1 MPLLDAV
8 LQGLLFGGLYALYA
22 LGMALM
28 FGVMRIVNIAHGD
41 FLVLLAFCAIAIS
54 GAFELHPYVAMIAL
68 APVAAI
74 AGYALQRLL
83 LNRVVGP
90 DPLPSLIATFG
101 LSITVQNLLLEIFT
115 ADARSLPGDGLE
127 SASVALG
134 PLNLGVLPLHIFV
147 AALLLTVAVHLLLT
161 YTAFGRSLRASAAD
175 SEAAAI
181 TGVNPRHVYA
191 CATGLA
197 VGVLAVAAVFQALRV
212 TVSPAD
218 GPGQLIYAFEAVI
231 IGGMGSLWGGFI
243 GALALGVSQSLGA
256 RVDAGWGQLTGHLVF
271 LVILA
276 FRPQGLLSRP
286 VR

>member
-41 FLVLLAFCAIAIS
+41 FLVLLAFCAIVIS

-83 LNRVVGP
+83 LNRVVGT

-147 AALLLTVAVHLLLT
+147 AALFLTVAVHLLLT

-191 CATGLA
+191 CA
-197 VGVLAVAAVFQALRV
+197 LAVAAVFQALRV

-276 FRPQGLLSRP
+276 FRPQGLLARP